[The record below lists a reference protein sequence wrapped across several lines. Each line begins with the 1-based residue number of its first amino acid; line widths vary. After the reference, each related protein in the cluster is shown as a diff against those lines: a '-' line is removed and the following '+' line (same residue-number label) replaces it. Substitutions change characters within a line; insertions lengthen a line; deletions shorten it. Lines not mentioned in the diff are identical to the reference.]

1 MTSPL
6 SIYDSEQYLFEI
18 AQNFIRSRVVFTA
31 SDLKIFDLLLSCN
44 DGLSC
49 SDIAKNLNLHYVE
62 NQSRCLQDVLDCLTS
77 MNLLERCN
85 GNLCYK
91 LTNFARNFLLPNR
104 EVLLNI
110 DENFY
115 KIMPKFDSMFLK
127 NSSKES
133 IHAIMLLRIKQL
145 VDLTNYSNI
154 SFDTINKNSDMIV
167 LWRQDGLLKDKIKQ
181 AYHALPTHG
190 KGVLILIFPDDEVTL
205 AFNLFNN
212 MMTKVEEQENP
223 KELYSKKFLRQIG
236 FRSVEKKQSEN
247 DLQILIAY
255 K

>member
-1 MTSPL
+1 
-6 SIYDSEQYLFEI
+6 QYLFEI

-31 SDLKIFDLLLSCN
+31 LELKIFDLLLSCN

-85 GNLCYK
+85 EILCYK
-91 LTNFARNFLLPNR
+91 LTNFTRNFLLPNR
-104 EVLLNI
+104 EILLNI

-115 KIMPKFDSMFLK
+115 KIMPKFDSIFLK
-127 NSSKES
+127 NPPKES
-133 IHAIMLLRIKQL
+133 IHAVMLLRIKQL

-181 AYHALPTHG
+181 AYHALPIHG
-190 KGVLILIFPDDEVTL
+190 RGLLILIFPDDEVTL
-205 AFNLFNN
+205 ALNLFNN

-236 FRSVEKKQSEN
+236 FRSVEKKQFEN